1 MFIFEGAGSAFS
13 KTLSYQSTLSYG
25 AFRCTELLLLQDVF
39 LYAAENEG
47 HRSFKNAWILY
58 SLFLLVGVRSLDP
71 LKTCSSERCFILCCF
86 TSLFLVGVS

>member
-13 KTLSYQSTLSYG
+13 KILSYQSTLSYG
-25 AFRCTELLLLQDVF
+25 AFRCTDLLLQDVF
-39 LYAAENEG
+39 LYGAENEG
-47 HRSFKNAWILY
+47 QRSFKSAWILY
-58 SLFLLVGVRSLDP
+58 PLFLLVGVRSLDP

>member
-13 KTLSYQSTLSYG
+13 KILSYQSTLSYG
-25 AFRCTELLLLQDVF
+25 AFMCTELLLDVF

-47 HRSFKNAWILY
+47 QRSFKSAWILY

-71 LKTCSSERCFILCCF
+71 LKTCSSERCFILCRF